1 MRPLHL
7 TLAGFR
13 SHAEPSEISFENRRL
28 FAIVGPTGS
37 GKSSILDAISYALY
51 GKTPGEQRSKKRLIC
66 SKREAAQVQLRFA
79 VDGDEYEI
87 TRVLRA
93 TGSGEH
99 VITDLS
105 SGEKVVGESKVGQR
119 VEELLGLD
127 FDGFCSSVLLTQ
139 GKFSQL
145 LKATPEARGQILKGV
160 FRLEEIDD
168 LRVAAKARSNEIAL
182 TLAGL
187 LGERQAIPA
196 DAEETLATLK
206 TTRVEAEKRAAEF
219 EKAIPEEKRLL
230 DAIRSTTE
238 DIANLEEGLK
248 ATEASARALPDE
260 DELAGFVAVEAELAP
275 RRRLAEEHHATC
287 VDALKKVSEALEEA
301 RSKAGDV
308 AGLRRALAHA
318 EGRPK
323 LEKELTRLQS
333 SVATHEKQSTE
344 GTTRLTQAEQAE
356 AAARTVVEGV
366 DQKRI
371 ELQQAHSA
379 HLLRDEL
386 STGAPCP
393 VCEQIVT
400 KLPKG
405 KKPASLDGLQAEVK
419 AAAAALEKAS
429 AATAEARHALEVARS
444 RLADAVTAAKAQ
456 KDALA
461 SLDTTLREIAGEGD
475 DPVTTIAQRL
485 ATLEGVE
492 DQVAAARKAVD
503 EARAKLDEVK
513 AESEGLAR
521 TRRTLAGRL
530 IEIAG
535 QVGGARP
542 DVDDEADV
550 LAKHATEVRI
560 ALDQVLRAGR
570 TKVAQAKEM
579 LLEANELL
587 DKLRGGL
594 DLEAALSIEAAL
606 AEWTS
611 AAKVAAAQIADLE
624 GQIKR
629 ASVLDKKI
637 GEQKSRQEVFTQLST
652 DLTARKFINFLLE
665 ERARLLME
673 LASERLVTMTGRYR
687 LAIDEAQSMEVIDEL
702 DADKRRNVATLSGGE
717 SFLASLALAL
727 ALADV
732 ATREGGRLQ
741 CFFLDEGF
749 GSLDPEA
756 LDHAI
761 DGIERI
767 VSDDRVIGLV
777 SHVAAVAQ
785 RVEDKI
791 VLEKG
796 PDAMS
801 MVAAGASV

>member
-1 MRPLHL
+1 MRPLKL

-13 SHAEPSEISFENRRL
+13 SHAEPSEISFEGRRL

-66 SKREAAQVQLRFA
+66 SKREAAQVQLSFA

-93 TGSGEH
+93 TGAGEH

-105 SGEKVVGESKVGQR
+105 SGDKVTGESKVSQR

-127 FDGFCSSVLLTQ
+127 FDGFCSSVLLAQ

-145 LKATPEARGQILKGV
+145 LKATPESRGQILKGV

-168 LRVAAKARSNEIAL
+168 LRAAAKTRANEIAL

-187 LGERQAIPA
+187 QGERQAIPS
-196 DAEETLATLK
+196 DAEGTLATLK
-206 TTRVEAEKRAAEF
+206 GDKVEAEKRAAEF

-230 DAIRSTTE
+230 DAIRSTSE
-238 DIANLEEGLK
+238 DIARLEDGLK
-248 ATEASARALPDE
+248 ATEASARALPSE
-260 DELAGFVAVEAELAP
+260 DEWAGFVATEAELVP
-275 RRRLAEEHHATC
+275 RRRQAEEHHAEC
-287 VDALKKVSEALEEA
+287 VAILKRVSDSLEEA
-301 RSKAGDV
+301 HAKVGDV
-308 AGLRRALAHA
+308 ASLRRALVQA
-318 EGRPK
+318 EGRPH
-323 LEKELTRLQS
+323 LEQELARLLT
-333 SVATHEKQSTE
+333 SVSTHEKQVTD
-344 GTTRLTQAEQAE
+344 GTGRLAETEQAE
-356 AAARTVVEGV
+356 SAARSAVEAV
-366 DQKRI
+366 SQKKI
-371 ELQQAHSA
+371 ELEQAHAA
-379 HLLRDEL
+379 HILRDEL
-386 STGAPCP
+386 SKGEPCP
-393 VCEQIVT
+393 VCEQVVT
-400 KLPKG
+400 ALPKG
-405 KKPASLDGLQAEVK
+405 SKPASLE
-419 AAAAALEKAS
+419 ALEAEARTS
-429 AATAEARHALEVARS
+429 AATLETATAAVAAGRHVLELAKS
-444 RLADAVTAAKAQ
+444 RLVDAGAAVESQRGLLADLEAK
-456 KDALA
+456 
-461 SLDTTLREIAGEGD
+461 LREIAGD
-475 DPVTTIAQRL
+475 DADPAITIAKQL
-485 ATLEGVE
+485 GTLEGFE
-492 DQVAAARKAVD
+492 SEVAGARKATD
-503 EARAKLDEVK
+503 QARAKLDEVTV
-513 AESEGLAR
+513 ESDRLAR
-521 TRRTLAGRL
+521 TRRTIAGRL

-535 QVGGARP
+535 QVGGDRP
-542 DVDDEADV
+542 DVDDETDV

-560 ALDQVLRAGR
+560 ALEGALGAGR
-570 TKVAQAKEM
+570 AQAAQAKEM
-579 LLEANELL
+579 LVKANELL
-587 DKLRGGL
+587 EELRDGL

-611 AAKVAAAQIADLE
+611 AAKVAAAQISELE

-629 ASVLDKKI
+629 AASLDKKI
-637 GEQKSRQEVFTQLST
+637 AEQKARQELFTQLAT

-796 PDAMS
+796 PDAMTI
-801 MVAAGASV
+801 VASGASA